1 MSSKYKS
8 KSNEDMEKED
18 TNLVSLPTLM
28 KTLNIANSVQTGKNI
43 FNFMSPL
50 ETLQK
55 QCLDG
60 KAKLVEDG
68 LKSLSEN
75 EIFKDLCGKA
85 GYENLEAIAK
95 NPSEFVSKH
104 GCTLVH
110 KELSKVQ
117 LHVANQAYKAE
128 LVKTAFNLTWSTEV
142 DQYITEQEDMPVSF
156 GKCRNNSPQQK
167 LVDKGLQ
174 LKLRYQDISQEI
186 CKGQVECAARAG
198 ITRFATGTSFLSTTW
213 GTALSVVTVVLGVG
227 AAAAQYWTSCKAGE
241 RLEEIEKLL
250 GRICAM
256 EDKLE
261 AAYKS
266 LDSALKKIHPD
277 S

>member
-128 LVKTAFNLTWSTEV
+128 LVKTAFNLV
-142 DQYITEQEDMPVSF
+142 Q
-156 GKCRNNSPQQK
+156 
-167 LVDKGLQ
+167 
-174 LKLRYQDISQEI
+174 
-186 CKGQVECAARAG
+186 CAACIWEIFTIISSISG
-198 ITRFATGTSFLSTTW
+198 MNQSTQKV
-213 GTALSVVTVVLGVG
+213 GRDVEKFQKDVVN
-227 AAAAQYWTSCKAGE
+227 
-241 RLEEIEKLL
+241 
-250 GRICAM
+250 
-256 EDKLE
+256 
-261 AAYKS
+261 
-266 LDSALKKIHPD
+266 
-277 S
+277 